1 MSKHDPYIRMACI
14 EALKSNMTSK
24 HGCVIRQRN
33 KIIGMGHNKLIPKYG
48 DFHSDVKNIRSVHAE
63 MDALSNS
70 DERRLQGAIIYV
82 VRIKPSSTEETI
94 NEIDNIHLLTCNSE
108 PCKNCSRILK
118 KKFNSYNITL
128 YYTTK

>member
-1 MSKHDPYIRMACI
+1 MACI

-33 KIIGMGHNKLIPKYG
+33 KVIGKGHNKLLLKYG
-48 DFHSDVKNIRSVHAE
+48 DFNSNVKNIRSVHAE

-70 DERRLQGAIIYV
+70 DVNKLQGAIVYV
-82 VRIKPSSTEETI
+82 VRIKSSSTEETI
-94 NEIDNIHLLTCNSE
+94 NDIDNIHLITCNSE
-108 PCKNCSRILK
+108 PCKNCSRILN

-128 YYTTK
+128 YYTMT